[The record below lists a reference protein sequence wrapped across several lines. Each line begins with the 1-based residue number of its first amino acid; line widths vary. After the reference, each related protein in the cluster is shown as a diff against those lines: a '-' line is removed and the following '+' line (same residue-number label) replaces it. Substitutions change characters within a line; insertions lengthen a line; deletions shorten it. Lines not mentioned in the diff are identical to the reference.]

1 MIVMATMDVPLTPFG
16 DVVDVVR
23 AAIDLGAARCGG
35 PLSPT
40 EKQYVGWARLRNRT
54 PRDFRDRLREQILV
68 GLDPL
73 GDALLALRDRD
84 RRRKMGAFF
93 TPPEIVEPMV
103 SWALDQEPDLV
114 VDPGCG
120 SGRFAAA
127 VARRSPTTRV
137 VAVDRDEISTL
148 ITRAVLAVLKSP
160 LPKVLNRDFLD
171 LERIPRKPK
180 ARVAWLGNP
189 PYVRHHRLTLAT
201 KRLGIDLAHIA
212 KHDSQM
218 IAGLHV
224 LFFTKTRLLAKP
236 GDVGCY
242 VTAAEWMDNRSGSVV
257 RDLFLNGLG
266 GQRVVVVD
274 PESFAFEGVKT
285 TAALTRFVVG
295 LHGTE
300 KRFAINVP
308 LDDLHLE
315 NRESDLVATVA
326 TLEASR
332 GWTRTVTNPG
342 QMQHGGPTI
351 GDLFHVSRG
360 TATGSN
366 AYFVMTAAE
375 AKERGL
381 ERLVVPVVNRAE
393 QIMNAGGSLSKGA
406 AGKVV
411 LDIPRSFDRKL
422 APRVDAYLALG
433 ERPGADGLLVS
444 AGSNAQKR
452 TPWFSIGLV
461 KPPIVAT
468 YMARRPPVF
477 ALNPDGLGVL
487 NIAIGITPR
496 VPMTPEQMREVVA
509 ALNAA
514 AADYVSYATTYF
526 GNLKK
531 FEPKVLAAL
540 PLPEALHPLVPAKR

>member
-1 MIVMATMDVPLTPFG
+1 MDVPLTPFG

-35 PLSPT
+35 PLSPS
-40 EKQYVGWARLRNRT
+40 ENQYVGWARLRARL
-54 PRDFRDRLREQILV
+54 DGAVRDRLRDEIRA
-68 GLDPL
+68 GNDPL
-73 GDALLALRDRD
+73 GDALLMLRDRD

-93 TPPEIVEPMV
+93 TPQEIVEPMV
-103 SWALDQEPDLV
+103 AWALEQEPDLV

-127 VARRSPTTRV
+127 VARRSPKTRV
-137 VAVDRDEISTL
+137 VAIDRDEISTL
-148 ITRAVLAVLKSP
+148 ITRAVLAVLGSP

-171 LERIPRKPK
+171 LDRIPRKPK

-201 KRLGIDLAHIA
+201 KRLGIDLAHVA
-212 KHDSQM
+212 KHDSLM
-218 IAGLHV
+218 TAGLHV
-224 LFFTKTRLLAKP
+224 LFFTKTRLLAKL
-236 GDVGCY
+236 GDIGCY
-242 VTAAEWMDNRSGSVV
+242 VTAAEWMDNRSGSMV

-315 NRESDLVATVA
+315 DRDTDFVASVE
-326 TLEASR
+326 TLEKSR
-332 GWTRTVTNPG
+332 GWTRTVTNPDAV
-342 QMQHGGPTI
+342 QHTGPTV
-351 GDLFHVSRG
+351 GDLFRVSRG

-366 AYFVMTAAE
+366 PYFVMTTAE
-375 AKERGL
+375 AQERGL
-381 ERLVVPVVNRAE
+381 SRYVTPVISRAG
-393 QIMNAGGSLSKGA
+393 QIFA
-406 AGKVV
+406 AHGELRADPAMKVV
-411 LDIPRSFDRKL
+411 LNLQRSFDRKSQ
-422 APRVDAYLALG
+422 PRVDAYLSLG
-433 ERPGADGLLVS
+433 EKRNAEGSAVS
-444 AGSNAQKR
+444 TGSNAQKR
-452 TPWFSIGLV
+452 SPWWSIGLS

-468 YMARRPPVF
+468 YMARKPPAF
-477 ALNPDGLGVL
+477 AYNPEAFGIL
-487 NIAIGITPR
+487 NIAICLTPR
-496 VPMTPEQMREVVA
+496 IPMTPEQIRAAVT

-514 AADYVSYATTYF
+514 AADYETYATTYF

-540 PLPEALHPLVPAKR
+540 PLPESLHALVPTSAAK